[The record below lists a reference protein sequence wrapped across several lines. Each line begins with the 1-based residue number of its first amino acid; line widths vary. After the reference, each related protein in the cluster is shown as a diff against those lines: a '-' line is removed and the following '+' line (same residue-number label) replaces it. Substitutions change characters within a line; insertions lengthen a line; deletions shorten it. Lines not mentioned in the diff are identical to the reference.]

1 MAENQAIDI
10 DDAQDGKAVRKPKA
24 AGGKPPIMMIVSLAV
39 AVAAIGFSAFMFLQL
54 NGLRSKL
61 EQSGTV
67 QVPGEEETHHAITGE
82 DGHTSADAVN
92 FVIPAEKVQYEL
104 GEFMTNTSDNK
115 FVKMSLIIEL
125 DSFYD
130 KSEWEVYEAMMKK
143 YDEGVTVYRNFQ
155 LGVEEDAKQKGGGH
169 AGLPPQPDQSVTA
182 DSGRRGVEIVNASGG
197 GGYVEVTP
205 AMHGA
210 PKAAPPPEMP
220 EMPEKPRSLMVSRL
234 MEYDSRIRD
243 MINDEI
249 GRTLAEDFIR
259 PSGKNLF
266 KDTIRLRINEIIGEQ
281 YGHVTEVLMPSV
293 VSS

>member
-1 MAENQAIDI
+1 MAENQVIDV
-10 DDAQDGKAVRKPKA
+10 DEVQEGKLAKKPKA
-24 AGGKPPIMMIVSLAV
+24 ATGKPPIMMIVSLAV
-39 AVAAIGFSAFMFLQL
+39 TVAAIGFGAFMFLQL

-61 EQSGTV
+61 EESGTML
-67 QVPGEEETHHAITGE
+67 VPGEEETQHALSGE
-82 DGHTSADAVN
+82 EGHTSADAVN
-92 FVIPAEKVQYEL
+92 FVIPAEQVQYEL

-130 KSEWEVYEAMMKK
+130 KSEWNVYEAMMEK
-143 YDEGVTVYRNFQ
+143 YDEGVTLYRNFQ
-155 LGVEEDAKQKGGGH
+155 LGVEEDAKSKGGH
-169 AGLPPQPDQSVTA
+169 ASLPPGPDQPVTA

-197 GGYVEVTP
+197 PGHVEVTP

-210 PKAAPPPEMP
+210 PKEAAPPEMP

-259 PSGKNLF
+259 PSGKDLF

-281 YGHVTEVLMPSV
+281 YGHVTEVLMPSI